1 MTRLKDAGTL
11 LALFLGS
18 AMISASAYAEN
29 PPANSAQSVATSAG
43 QAVDS
48 SLNKVGDFMDDS
60 TITARVKAA
69 LIDDKNIRSSDI
81 SVKTENK
88 VVTLSGSVD
97 SAEQKDLAVNA
108 AKTVKGVTTVNDQLN
123 VVAERSA
130 SLEGYAGDTAITSQV
145 KAKLLAD
152 DIVPSRKVTVETRD
166 GTVHLSGTVD
176 SRQQADRAAD
186 IAKAVSGVKNVENN
200 LSVK

>member
-123 VVAERSA
+123 VVAGKSA

>member
-108 AKTVKGVTTVNDQLN
+108 AKTIKGVTTVNDQLN
-123 VVAERSA
+123 VVAEKSA

>member
-1 MTRLKDAGTL
+1 MTRLKNVGAL
-11 LALFLGS
+11 VALFLGS
-18 AMISASAYAEN
+18 AMISVSAYAEN
-29 PPANSAQSVATSAG
+29 STTDSAKSVANSAG

-69 LIDDKNIRSSDI
+69 LIDDKSISSAGI

-97 SAEQKDLAVNA
+97 STAQKAQALSV
-108 AKTVKGVTTVNDQLN
+108 AKNVKGVTTVNDKLSVSEEQ
-123 VVAERSA
+123 SA
-130 SLEGYAGDTAITSQV
+130 SLKGYAGDTAITSQI

-152 DIVPSRKVTVETRD
+152 DMVPSRNITVETSD
-166 GTVHLSGTVD
+166 GVVQLSGSVE

-186 IAKAVSGVKNVENN
+186 IAKAVSGVKSVENN

>member
-88 VVTLSGSVD
+88 LVTLSGSVD

-123 VVAERSA
+123 VVAEKSA

>member
-1 MTRLKDAGTL
+1 M
-11 LALFLGS
+11 
-18 AMISASAYAEN
+18 
-29 PPANSAQSVATSAG
+29 
-43 QAVDS
+43 
-48 SLNKVGDFMDDS
+48 
-60 TITARVKAA
+60 
-69 LIDDKNIRSSDI
+69 
-81 SVKTENK
+81 
-88 VVTLSGSVD
+88 
-97 SAEQKDLAVNA
+97 NA
-108 AKTVKGVTTVNDQLN
+108 AKTVKGVTTVNDQLK
-123 VVAERSA
+123 VVAEKSA

>member
-123 VVAERSA
+123 VVAEKSA
-130 SLEGYAGDTAITSQV
+130 SLKGYAGDTAITSQV

>member
-123 VVAERSA
+123 VVAEKSA

-152 DIVPSRKVTVETRD
+152 DIVPSRKVTVETRG